1 MGTWRAPGDSPLLQ
15 LLFSVLPEGEREK
28 LVKSFASFRAPY
40 EKKFCACMCLTL
52 QMNAGDCFKKSLQTI
67 LPLKLFRS

>member
-28 LVKSFASFRAPY
+28 LVKSFASFRAPH
-40 EKKFCACMCLTL
+40 EKKKVLRLCLTL
-52 QMNAGDCFKKSLQTI
+52 QMNAGDCFKVSLQTI

>member
-1 MGTWRAPGDSPLLQ
+1 METWRAPGDSPLLQ

-28 LVKSFASFRAPY
+28 SIKSFDSFCAPH
-40 EKKFCACMCLTL
+40 EKKVLHLCLTL
-52 QMNAGDCFKKSLQTI
+52 QMNAGGCFKESLQTI